1 MFKHG
6 SQRQSGDPWELLKSL
21 EGAAFG
27 SVVACSPVCLLTRLM
42 TNQITTKNNLN
53 EQKEVGH
60 IEMFSHAKNVTAT
73 IPGRSFFMR
82 L

>member
-1 MFKHG
+1 
-6 SQRQSGDPWELLKSL
+6 
-21 EGAAFG
+21 
-27 SVVACSPVCLLTRLM
+27 M

-53 EQKEVGH
+53 EQKEVGR
-60 IEMFSHAKNVTAT
+60 IEMSSHAKNVTAT